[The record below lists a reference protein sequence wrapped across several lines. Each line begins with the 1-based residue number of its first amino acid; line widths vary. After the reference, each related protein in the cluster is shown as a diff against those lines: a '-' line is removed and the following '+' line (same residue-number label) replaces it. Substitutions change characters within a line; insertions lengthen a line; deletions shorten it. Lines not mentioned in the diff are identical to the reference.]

1 MFPNNHNQYYVNRF
15 QQETNYYDDEAL
27 PEEANEKYYDFQ
39 HHHQRQ
45 YEENQNDYL
54 AKSGNAAFVYIRQR
68 KFRLNFKR
76 DRAKFIQNLLRFN
89 YFNLGNC

>member
-1 MFPNNHNQYYVNRF
+1 MFPNNHNQYYANRF

-27 PEEANEKYYDFQ
+27 SEEANEKYYDFQ

-54 AKSGNAAFVYIRQR
+54 TKSGKAAFCE
-68 KFRLNFKR
+68 NFVLILTLVN
-76 DRAKFIQNLLRFN
+76 FLRI
-89 YFNLGNC
+89 YA